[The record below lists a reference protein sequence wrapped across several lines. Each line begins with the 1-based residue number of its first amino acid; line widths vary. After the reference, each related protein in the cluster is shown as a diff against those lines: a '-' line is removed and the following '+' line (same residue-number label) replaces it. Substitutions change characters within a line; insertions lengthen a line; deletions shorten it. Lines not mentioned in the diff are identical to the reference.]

1 MPSGNKSS
9 GAAVLLPMITSEMAD
24 IQDRAVL
31 GSASSSHALQHKS
44 STRWREWKTCLK
56 GVLLLPP
63 RASTIR
69 PASRKSR
76 KVAADLPGVRG
87 THYHMRVCLAVR
99 RAGETIDAQLDVRRL
114 TWLLL
119 HSPSLPDRTVGL
131 RVGWSSGPHSHEADS
146 TPKVAP
152 AGGHADG
159 RAAVLR
165 NTPWPHA
172 VPASNGTWT
181 VTAPVPSHP

>member
-44 STRWREWKTCLK
+44 STRWREWQTCLK

-76 KVAADLPGVRG
+76 KVAPDLPGVRG

-114 TWLLL
+114 AWLLL
-119 HSPSLPDRTVGL
+119 HSPSQPGRPVGL
-131 RVGWSSGPHSHEADS
+131 RVGGSAGPRSHEADR

-159 RAAVLR
+159 RVADLR
-165 NTPWPHA
+165 YTLWPHTFTN
-172 VPASNGTWT
+172 SNGT
-181 VTAPVPSHP
+181 

>member
-1 MPSGNKSS
+1 
-9 GAAVLLPMITSEMAD
+9 MITSEMAD

-44 STRWREWKTCLK
+44 STRWREWQTCLK

-76 KVAADLPGVRG
+76 KVAPDLPGVRG

-99 RAGETIDAQLDVRRL
+99 RAGETIDAQLDVRGL
-114 TWLLL
+114 AWLLL
-119 HSPSLPDRTVGL
+119 HSRSLLGRPVGM
-131 RVGWSSGPHSHEADS
+131 RAGGCTGARSHGAGS
-146 TPKVAP
+146 AHTVAP
-152 AGGHADG
+152 AALLADRHA
-159 RAAVLR
+159 AHLR
-165 NTPWPHA
+165 NTLWTHTFTNL
-172 VPASNGTWT
+172 SGTWKRAAT
-181 VTAPVPSHP
+181 VPSLLLF